1 MAKKRVA
8 KAAKKTT
15 QSKTNPIEN
24 ESWLDE
30 INKINEGVGYAMAA
44 HSTHTTGIT
53 SKSAMSLAQG
63 AKSRHAEII
72 AECVHIYRT
81 TGMVKNIIDL
91 MSDFTTE
98 GIDIVHEDG
107 KQQKFY
113 TAWANRIG
121 LKNRVEHIARTYFK
135 EGTVAISAKSGTIS
149 KKEEKA
155 LIAQGAVIK
164 LKKGNL
170 LVTEEVKA
178 RRIPIDYEIYN
189 PSNLKK
195 IGPPRFQTVLF
206 KVDDILVKI
215 VKKDKKDLTREEKI
229 IIKNTPDK
237 FIKEIRGQ
245 RKSRNVFVTLGL
257 ERDDPDLTMI
267 NYKKDDWQSWADPLI
282 FAVLDDIKYKKLL
295 RAADQ
300 EAARSI
306 INALTIIKL
315 GSTKDKLPPTKK
327 EFEKLAQ
334 LLKTPTPTKTII
346 WNDLIEV
353 VTAYPP
359 IEKILGKG
367 KYEAVDNDILAGFGV
382 SEVLV
387 NGKGGNYATS
397 FLSVKTL
404 LERLETCRCEIEA
417 WLRKELRK
425 IMKAMGWKEA
435 PHIRFGRMNLRD
447 EKAEKQILIDLMDR
461 KVMSPE
467 TVLQYMGEKQAVET
481 QRIKNEEEKRK
492 DMEMD
497 VRTPIKTDIDPN
509 EDQAPEGR
517 PPGDTSPQENDRETK
532 PQGASLNPLMI
543 MDMSSKAMKLY
554 DQVEQVVCSK
564 YCDNQDV
571 TNKKSL
577 VKLQREEL
585 DKIVFTVFSNLGVNY
600 NVEDGQIIDLFSQAN
615 ELMPDK
621 RTSEIFESLKKQNNS
636 VVTAQATRE
645 MRANALVMST
655 LEKE

>member
-1 MAKKRVA
+1 MAKK
-8 KAAKKTT
+8 KATGSTKKSPKIKNNSIKN
-15 QSKTNPIEN
+15 QG
-24 ESWLDE
+24 WLDD
-30 INKINEGVGYAMAA
+30 IIKINEGVGYAMAA
-44 HSTHTTGIT
+44 HTTHMTGIT
-53 SKSAMSLAQG
+53 SKSAMNLAEG
-63 AKSRHAEII
+63 AKGRHVEII

-91 MSDFTTE
+91 MSDFATE
-98 GIDIVHEDG
+98 GIDIIHEND

-113 TAWANRIG
+113 TAWSNRIG

-135 EGTVAISAKSGTIS
+135 EGTVAISAKHGTIT
-149 KKEEKA
+149 KKEERA

-164 LKKGNL
+164 LKKGNV
-170 LVTEEVKA
+170 LVTEEAKK
-178 RRIPIDYEIYN
+178 RSIPIDYEIYN
-189 PSNLKK
+189 PSNLRK

-206 KVDDILVKI
+206 KVDDSLVKI
-215 VKKDKKDLTREEKI
+215 VKKPKKNLTREEKI
-229 IIKNTPDK
+229 VIENTPNK
-237 FIKEIRGQ
+237 FIKEIREQ
-245 RKSRNVFVTLGL
+245 NKSRNVFVTLGL

-282 FAVLDDIKYKKLL
+282 FATLDDIKYKKLL

-315 GSTKDKLPPTKK
+315 GNTKEKLPPTKK
-327 EFEKLAQ
+327 EFEKIAK
-334 LLKTPTPTKTII
+334 LLKTPTPTKTIV

-359 IEKILGKG
+359 VGEILGKE

-425 IMKAMGWKEA
+425 IMKAMGWKEI

-447 EKAEKQILIDLMDR
+447 EKAEKQILIELMDR
-461 KVMSPE
+461 KVISAE
-467 TVLQYMGEKQAVET
+467 TVLQHMGEKQAIET
-481 QRIKNEEEKRK
+481 QRIKNAEEERK
-492 DMEMD
+492 DMEIEM
-497 VRTPIKTDIDPN
+497 RTPIKNDSDPN

-517 PPGDTSPQENDRETK
+517 PPGDTSPQENKRETK
-532 PQGASLNPLMI
+532 PQGASINPLMI

-564 YCDNQDV
+564 YCQDQNV
-571 TNKKSL
+571 NNKKSL
-577 VKLQREEL
+577 IKLQREEL
-585 DKIVFTVFSNLGVNY
+585 DKIIFTVFSNLGVNY